1 MNLSHAITDLQ
12 QRADRSLSSLAIFS
26 TLKSSSASMKHVG
39 FLCIS
44 AGDLCT
50 EIHIYTASQP
60 CANRNHSAH
69 GIISPQQVFMLEE
82 VSCYCITY
90 PNDTQN
96 NQAFGCQTRQET
108 TATAVQPQVYHPSRK
123 HFSIFLGMNDGQQT
137 WRLEW
142 NIVTSARIVRH
153 ISIVMANSIYLPY
166 L

>member
-82 VSCYCITY
+82 VSCYCVTY
-90 PNDTQN
+90 PNDTLTMPLDAQGGKHPVYSPR
-96 NQAFGCQTRQET
+96 FITL
-108 TATAVQPQVYHPSRK
+108 TAR
-123 HFSIFLGMNDGQQT
+123 HFSISLG
-137 WRLEW
+137 
-142 NIVTSARIVRH
+142 IPRI
-153 ISIVMANSIYLPY
+153 S
-166 L
+166 